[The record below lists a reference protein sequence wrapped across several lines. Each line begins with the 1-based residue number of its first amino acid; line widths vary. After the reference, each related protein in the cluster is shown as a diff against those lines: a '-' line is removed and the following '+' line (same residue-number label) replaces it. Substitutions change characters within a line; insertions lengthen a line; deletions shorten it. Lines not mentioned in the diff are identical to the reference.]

1 MFTGYFRV
9 YELPYPGY
17 YIRMS
22 HSKWAKTELKKA
34 VSDSKKSKIFG
45 KIVKLLIVEAKKADG
60 NKDAPGVK
68 MAIEKAREVDMPK
81 DNIDRAIKKA
91 TEEKTALEHIT
102 YEAYGPGGVGII
114 IEALTDNRNK
124 AAQEIRHILTKNGAT
139 LGAIGS
145 VTWNFKKEGTEWAPQ
160 NTTQISESDG
170 ELLTK
175 IIDELE
181 DSDEVQQVFTSA
193 E

>member
-1 MFTGYFRV
+1 
-9 YELPYPGY
+9 
-17 YIRMS
+17 MS

-34 VSDSKKSKIFG
+34 NSDGKKSKVFG
-45 KIVKLLIVEAKKADG
+45 KIVKLIIAEARKADG
-60 NKDAPGVK
+60 NKDAPGVRA
-68 MAIEKAREVDMPK
+68 AIEKAREVDMPK

-91 TEEKTALEHIT
+91 TEEKTALENIT
-102 YEAYGPGGVGII
+102 YEAYGPGGAGII

-145 VTWNFKKEGTEWAPQ
+145 VVWNFKKENDEWIPQ
-160 NTTQISESDG
+160 NMTTIREEDG
-170 ELLTK
+170 VILTQ

-181 DSDEVQQVFTSA
+181 NSDEVQAVFTSA

>member
-1 MFTGYFRV
+1 
-9 YELPYPGY
+9 
-17 YIRMS
+17 MS

>member
-1 MFTGYFRV
+1 M
-9 YELPYPGY
+9 PYPGY

-145 VTWNFKKEGTEWAPQ
+145 VTWNFKKEGNEWVPQ
-160 NTTQISESDG
+160 STTQVSESDG
-170 ELLTK
+170 EILTK